1 MNYTIQSGDSLWG
14 IATQQCGAK
23 SIAQIQSMINQI
35 VSLNNLGSQNATI
48 FSGVTLKLPSDI
60 FEMTGSKTSKDKN
73 NTNDENLAQSNQ
85 QTTLVSFSIFD
96 VLKNLNKV
104 SDIGTLM
111 NSLTEAL
118 NSAMNGKNNE
128 DNTVKLGSEEKDEEE
143 QEKYEENLKST
154 ANGTFK
160 NLSEE
165 EGVSYDNFLNWYNQG
180 LSAQKREVYSKNEA
194 QLRTAFDS
202 FDTNHDSILD
212 ATEIENI
219 FEAYKKINNQIDKII
234 KQEQLDNPEKNNE
247 NTLLKA

>member
-23 SIAQIQSMINQI
+23 SIAQIQSMIKQI
-35 VSLNNLGSQNATI
+35 ISLNNLNGQNATI
-48 FSGVTLKLPSDI
+48 FSGVTLRLPGDI
-60 FEMTGSKTSKDKN
+60 FETTTGAPEKN
-73 NTNDENLAQSNQ
+73 ANNENPAQG
-85 QTTLVSFSIFD
+85 TFVSYNIFD
-96 VLKNLNKV
+96 VLRNLKNV
-104 SDIGTLM
+104 SDISTLM

-194 QLRTAFDS
+194 QLRSAFDS

-234 KQEQLDNPEKNNE
+234 KQEKLDNPETDKE
-247 NTLLKA
+247 NTLARA